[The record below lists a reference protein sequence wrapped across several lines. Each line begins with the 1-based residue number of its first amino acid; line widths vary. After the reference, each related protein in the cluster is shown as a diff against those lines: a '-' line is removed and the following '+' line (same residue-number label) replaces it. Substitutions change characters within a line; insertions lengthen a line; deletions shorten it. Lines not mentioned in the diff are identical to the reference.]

1 MPEFQ
6 SLQHVDWAT
15 AGALGDPGQRTFYL
29 QAREGTTYLGVTC
42 EKEQVAAL
50 ADVARQ
56 VLAEAG
62 EALRDDEI
70 ADGDLRLAPVVPLW
84 RVGAMALGH
93 DPDTGRY
100 LLRLEE
106 LAGDGVVHLVL
117 DRDGLSRLA
126 ADALHSL
133 DSGAR
138 HRCRFCDRPLD
149 PDSVHLCPEAG
160 DRPTFTV

>member
-15 AGALGDPGQRTFYL
+15 VGALGDPGQRTFYL
-29 QAREGTTYLGVTC
+29 QAREGMTYVGVTC

-62 EALRDDEI
+62 EGVRDDELSG
-70 ADGDLRLAPVVPLW
+70 GDLHLAPVVPLW
-84 RVGAMALGH
+84 RVGTMALGH
-93 DPDTGRY
+93 DPDSGRY

-106 LAGDGVVHLVL
+106 LAGDGVIHLVL
-117 DRDGLSRLA
+117 DRDGLTQLT

-133 DSGAR
+133 DAGAR
-138 HRCRFCDRPLD
+138 QRCRFCDQPLD
-149 PDSVHLCPEAG
+149 PDSIHLCPEAG